1 VKSLRAAD
9 PRAGHSLA
17 LGRRLALG
25 VPHRALLAKPV
36 PDGSA
41 GVTATGPRSRDDDR
55 REELFRRYLPLA
67 HGLALRFRDGSE
79 SVDHL
84 CQAASIGLLQA
95 IDRYDPEQEDAFSSL
110 SLATILGELRR
121 YLRDH
126 TWSVHSSHDLQELSR
141 RMVPTTEELAAR
153 LGRSPTIAEIAA
165 ALDISSENML
175 DARQALST
183 QESRVARTDRRS
195 ERSVVRGSPT
205 AAHNSRSEEQ
215 IVG

>member
-1 VKSLRAAD
+1 
-9 PRAGHSLA
+9 LA
-17 LGRRLALG
+17 TAPTSGCSVEAVPEESVLVFGNGPRRL
-25 VPHRALLAKPV
+25 
-36 PDGSA
+36 DE
-41 GVTATGPRSRDDDR
+41 DR
-55 REELFRRYLPLA
+55 CEELFRRYLPLA
-67 HGLALRFRDGSE
+67 HGLALRFRDSSE
-79 SVDHL
+79 SVDAL
-84 CQAASIGLLQA
+84 CQVASIGLLQA
-95 IDRYDPEQEDAFSSL
+95 IDRYDPTREDAFSSF
-110 SLATILGELRR
+110 SLATIVGELRR
-121 YLRDH
+121 YLRDR
-126 TWSVHSSHDLQELSR
+126 TWSVHASRDLQELSR

-205 AAHNSRSEEQ
+205 APHSSRSEEQ